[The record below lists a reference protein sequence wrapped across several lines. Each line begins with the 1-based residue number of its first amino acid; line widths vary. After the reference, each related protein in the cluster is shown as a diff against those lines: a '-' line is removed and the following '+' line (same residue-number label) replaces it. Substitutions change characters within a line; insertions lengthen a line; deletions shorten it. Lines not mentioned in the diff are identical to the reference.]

1 MEHLSRDSPFF
12 CSTAQRRLARARSRP
27 IFPPRPKVAA
37 HDRNLGGEVLFD
49 VAEEILR
56 AAEDELGV
64 FPLRIPLLHNL
75 RQPGSDSLVVAEG
88 PIDEHRLVRIA
99 GVFGARQWGLQRQ
112 TGDRTSA

>member
-1 MEHLSRDSPFF
+1 MKHLGGDSPFLG
-12 CSTAQRRLARARSRP
+12 STAQRRLARARSRP

-37 HDRNLGGEVLFD
+37 HDRNLRGEVLFD

-75 RQPGSDSLVVAEG
+75 RQPGSYPLVVAEG
-88 PIDEHRLVRIA
+88 PVDEN
-99 GVFGARQWGLQRQ
+99 GVVWV
-112 TGDRTSA
+112 